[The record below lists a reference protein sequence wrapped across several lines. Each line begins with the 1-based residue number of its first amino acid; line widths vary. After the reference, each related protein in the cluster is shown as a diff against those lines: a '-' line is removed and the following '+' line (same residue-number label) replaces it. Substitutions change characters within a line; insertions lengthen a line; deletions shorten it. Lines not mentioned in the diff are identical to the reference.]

1 MVLQLDHCLAKRRE
15 VTLGDG
21 RKDSQEYQPAKS
33 FGDAIGQGG
42 EIVEGL
48 ELLRTMPAPR
58 AGRLYD
64 QDRPIYRKRHPGN
77 ERRRVDLIAPAPVN
91 DQPATEKTMEPD
103 PGSAATCRECS
114 QRLDLW
120 IGITC
125 EFQHD
130 PNNGQAELG
139 SNSEADM
146 IRRRGNHLDPRGR
159 DFGSIC
165 CSPGSWF
172 LDLSERVPNSIS
184 QRAGGAPDRRG
195 LGAELD
201 ARCLD
206 HQPDASKLPWR
217 LRTPAEQ
224 TEVKAAR
231 GSDAK
236 LRHERA
242 AVESR

>member
-1 MVLQLDHCLAKRRE
+1 M
-15 VTLGDG
+15 
-21 RKDSQEYQPAKS
+21 
-33 FGDAIGQGG
+33 
-42 EIVEGL
+42 
-48 ELLRTMPAPR
+48 
-58 AGRLYD
+58 
-64 QDRPIYRKRHPGN
+64 
-77 ERRRVDLIAPAPVN
+77 DLIAPAPVN

-103 PGSAATCRECS
+103 TGSAATRRECR
-114 QRLDLW
+114 QRLNRR

-125 EFQHD
+125 QFQDD
-130 PNNGQAELG
+130 PDNGQAELG

-146 IRRRGNHLDPRGR
+146 IRRRGNHLDPGGR
-159 DFGSIC
+159 DVRSI
-165 CSPGSWF
+165 PRLSWSLF
-172 LDLSERVPNSIS
+172 LDLAERVLNSVS
-184 QRAGGAPDRRG
+184 QWAGEAPVRRG
-195 LGAELD
+195 LGEELD

-217 LRTPAEQ
+217 LRTPAQQ